1 MSEVIYLPTK
11 DTEPPLFDRAELGY
25 ILELEQ
31 ENSELRDLVATQALS
46 LARITDRPSRPFGR
60 VRSSAAVLLAFA
72 AGCMIDTDSMLNTSA
87 HAQSAIETDCMGSIL
102 TAASPVGEQCRWL

>member
-11 DTEPPLFDRAELGY
+11 DAEPPLFDRAELGY

-31 ENSELRDLVATQALS
+31 ENSELRDLVASQALS
-46 LARITDRPSRPFGR
+46 LARVAEGAPRPFGR
-60 VRSSAAVLLAFA
+60 IRSSAAVLLAFA
-72 AGCMIDTDSMLNTSA
+72 AGCMIDTDSTFNTSA
-87 HAQSAIETDCMGSIL
+87 HAQSAIEIDCMGGIL